1 MVKFLFTLPQLKNP
15 GGELTTMDNRIT
27 LMRGVAGK
35 LFAAEGTIDG
45 AITDTAALL
54 AEMIEARKAA
64 KVSTV
69 VDAKANAKVIEA
81 MAALSAARTAMAEAH
96 TEMNEVKLRLGVRT
110 RMDLIDVRKQGS
122 DFDEPAEARLRVV
135 NEG

>member
-1 MVKFLFTLPQLKNP
+1 
-15 GGELTTMDNRIT
+15 MDRVT
-27 LMRGVAGK
+27 LMRGVAEK

-54 AEMIEARKAA
+54 SEMIEARKAA

-81 MAALSAARTAMAEAH
+81 MAALSAARTAMADAH
-96 TEMNEVKLRLGVRT
+96 NEMNEVKLRLGVRT

>member
-1 MVKFLFTLPQLKNP
+1 
-15 GGELTTMDNRIT
+15 MDRVT

-45 AITDTAALL
+45 AIADTAALL

-69 VDAKANAKVIEA
+69 VDAKASAKVVEA

-110 RMDLIDVRKQGS
+110 RMDLVDVRKSGA
-122 DFDEPAEARLRVV
+122 DFDEPVEARLRVV